1 MDGDLITKQEVKIKN
16 STIMAIKLEKGQ
28 RINLEKD
35 SGAKLTRFMVGC
47 NWGALKTGR
56 KIEVVDSEGFLGFG
70 RKTHLTDEEVDLD
83 IDLSCVM
90 VNANGQLVDTLYS
103 PLYNGRIYPNNFSKL
118 YPGLPKGDDWSKD
131 RSMFHTP
138 DDTEGD
144 KGGDDGLDNEIVTVD
159 LTKVNSDIDQIFF
172 FMDIFSPKGVD
183 FKKVPY
189 AAIRMCEYEGSQ
201 TDVRRVTNVFAQYD
215 VAKEEQFA
223 GKNALILGK
232 LYRRNGE
239 WKFAA
244 IGDAFDH
251 SDGNLPNSNL
261 CLTIKKI
268 LNSYTK

>member
-1 MDGDLITKQEVKIKN
+1 
-16 STIMAIKLEKGQ
+16 MAIKLEKGQ
-28 RINLEKD
+28 RINLEKG

-70 RKTHLTDEEVDLD
+70 RKTHWVDEEVDLD
-83 IDLSCVM
+83 IDLSCIM
-90 VNANGQLVDTLYS
+90 VDANGQLVDTLYS
-103 PLYNGRIYPNNFSKL
+103 PLYNGRIYPSNFSKL
-118 YPGLPKGDDWSKD
+118 FPRLPKGSDWSKD
-131 RSMFHTP
+131 RSMYHTP

-159 LTKVNSDIDQIFF
+159 LTKVNSNIDQIFF
-172 FMDIFSPKGVD
+172 FMDIFSPKGAD

-189 AAIRMCEYEGSQ
+189 AAIRMCEYEGTQ
-201 TDVRRVTNVFAQYD
+201 TDVKRVTNVFAQYD
-215 VAKEEQFA
+215 VAKEDQFV

-251 SDGNLPNSNL
+251 SDGSLPNSNL

-268 LNSYTK
+268 LKSYTK